1 MPATNYVDELYESHY
16 LILSELESN
25 FWEPYFR
32 SAFATS
38 GGPEE

>member
-1 MPATNYVDELYESHY
+1 MNAEEMYETFHDS
-16 LILSELESN
+16 LSELESN

-32 SAFATS
+32 SAFSTS